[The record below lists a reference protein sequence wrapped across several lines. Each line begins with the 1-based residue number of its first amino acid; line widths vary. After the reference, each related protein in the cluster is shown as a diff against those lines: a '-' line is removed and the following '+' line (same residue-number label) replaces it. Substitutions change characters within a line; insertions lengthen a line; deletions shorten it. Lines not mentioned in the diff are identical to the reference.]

1 MCTHGV
7 QPPPRQPVVCP
18 LEKMVVCF
26 HCDCHF
32 RFSFLCYKNLQ
43 TSCAVEL
50 LYIVFQLKVLIACAS
65 DPRNFSSEPAVW
77 LCWFPSGATGKILVL
92 LLSLALPSALPSA
105 PLVLFFAPT
114 TNRFTMWKRNTT
126 KGKALITIKTTS
138 NMSNES
144 FNTCSSSFAL

>member
-1 MCTHGV
+1 MHHSCTWGTA
-7 QPPPRQPVVCP
+7 PLRQPVVCP

-32 RFSFLCYKNLQ
+32 RFSLFYVTKTFRQ
-43 TSCAVEL
+43 VVL
-50 LYIVFQLKVLIACAS
+50 LNYCTFVLQLKVLIACAS
-65 DPRNFSSEPAVW
+65 DAWNCSSEPAVW

-92 LLSLALPSALPSA
+92 LLSSTLPSA